1 MVQTILRRSSEDH
14 GEASQRLFDSD
25 RVAWACASAD
35 RDVSVVEI
43 DLISPDASWY
53 IGWSLPAYVVG
64 VRNAG
69 PNVPD
74 IEGGCGIQGAVWV
87 VDLDSYDGARPDD
100 ISDILDLDGE
110 GH

>member
-1 MVQTILRRSSEDH
+1 MRRSSEDH
-14 GEASQRLFDSD
+14 GEASQRLFDRD
-25 RVAWACASAD
+25 RVAWTCTSAD

-43 DLISPDASWY
+43 VLISPDAYWC

-69 PNVPD
+69 PNVLD
-74 IEGGCGIQGAVWV
+74 IEDRCGMQGAVWV

-100 ISDILDLDGE
+100 VSDILDLDGE